1 MTPEEIKNTD
11 FETFF
16 QAVPQMKEV
25 HHIKATGQEIY
36 HVYKNDVVY
45 VTRPEGERTLQML
58 VPEVKPES
66 VQKKYPAILY
76 VQGSAW
82 LKQDQYKRLSAMA
95 DLARR
100 GFVTAILQLSLI
112 HI

>member
-45 VTRPEGERTLQML
+45 VTRPEGERHITNV
-58 VPEVKPES
+58 VPEVKTRIRTEE
-66 VQKKYPAILY
+66 IT
-76 VQGSAW
+76 G
-82 LKQDQYKRLSAMA
+82 D
-95 DLARR
+95 
-100 GFVTAILQLSLI
+100 SLCCRVP
-112 HI
+112 HG

>member
-45 VTRPEGERTLQML
+45 E
-58 VPEVKPES
+58 
-66 VQKKYPAILY
+66 
-76 VQGSAW
+76 
-82 LKQDQYKRLSAMA
+82 
-95 DLARR
+95 
-100 GFVTAILQLSLI
+100 FI
-112 HI
+112 HAFMIFIIFIRIDAE

>member
-36 HVYKNDVVY
+36 QC
-45 VTRPEGERTLQML
+45 L
-58 VPEVKPES
+58 
-66 VQKKYPAILY
+66 
-76 VQGSAW
+76 
-82 LKQDQYKRLSAMA
+82 
-95 DLARR
+95 
-100 GFVTAILQLSLI
+100 
-112 HI
+112 

>member
-45 VTRPEGERTLQML
+45 VTRPEGERTL
-58 VPEVKPES
+58 
-66 VQKKYPAILY
+66 
-76 VQGSAW
+76 
-82 LKQDQYKRLSAMA
+82 
-95 DLARR
+95 
-100 GFVTAILQLSLI
+100 
-112 HI
+112 

>member
-36 HVYKNDVVY
+36 HVYKQFGNNLEDGKKPVSSSQVLDKKFL
-45 VTRPEGERTLQML
+45 VFLQNIVL
-58 VPEVKPES
+58 
-66 VQKKYPAILY
+66 
-76 VQGSAW
+76 
-82 LKQDQYKRLSAMA
+82 
-95 DLARR
+95 
-100 GFVTAILQLSLI
+100 F
-112 HI
+112 

>member
-36 HVYKNDVVY
+36 HVYKHDVVY
-45 VTRPEGERTLQML
+45 VTRPEGERTQCH
-58 VPEVKPES
+58 
-66 VQKKYPAILY
+66 
-76 VQGSAW
+76 
-82 LKQDQYKRLSAMA
+82 
-95 DLARR
+95 
-100 GFVTAILQLSLI
+100 QLNTKVYGYLGN
-112 HI
+112 

>member
-36 HVYKNDVVY
+36 HVYKQSWN
-45 VTRPEGERTLQML
+45 PEF
-58 VPEVKPES
+58 
-66 VQKKYPAILY
+66 PAT
-76 VQGSAW
+76 
-82 LKQDQYKRLSAMA
+82 
-95 DLARR
+95 RR
-100 GFVTAILQLSLI
+100 GCIINL
-112 HI
+112 

>member
-36 HVYKNDVVY
+36 HVYKRCCLCY
-45 VTRPEGERTLQML
+45 TTRGGAHITNARTRSKTRIRTEEISGDSLCAGFRMA
-58 VPEVKPES
+58 EAGS
-66 VQKKYPAILY
+66 V
-76 VQGSAW
+76 
-82 LKQDQYKRLSAMA
+82 
-95 DLARR
+95 
-100 GFVTAILQLSLI
+100 
-112 HI
+112 

>member
-36 HVYKNDVVY
+36 HVYKHDVVY
-45 VTRPEGERTLQML
+45 VTRPGAHITNARTRSKTRIRTEEISGDSLCAGFRMA
-58 VPEVKPES
+58 EAGS
-66 VQKKYPAILY
+66 V
-76 VQGSAW
+76 
-82 LKQDQYKRLSAMA
+82 
-95 DLARR
+95 
-100 GFVTAILQLSLI
+100 
-112 HI
+112 